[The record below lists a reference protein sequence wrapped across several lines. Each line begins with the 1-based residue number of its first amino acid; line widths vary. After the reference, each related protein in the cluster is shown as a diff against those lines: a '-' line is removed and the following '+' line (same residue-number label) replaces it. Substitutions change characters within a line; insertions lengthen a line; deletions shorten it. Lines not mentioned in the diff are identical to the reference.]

1 MIIKNI
7 SERNCALLSIICFFL
22 HLLFLQFYPVNFE
35 FSFSEGAKYL
45 HKLDSE
51 IIDEYFFNQANTF
64 IFSIIVGLVDKVL
77 FLDNTLVVARII
89 SATSYLFFGFG
100 FIKIF
105 RYYKIEFSNSFFLLY
120 FFLNPLIW
128 TYGFRG
134 IPDLFATSLSFYLFS
149 NFLFLK
155 NKKNIKNYLNF
166 ILFGLCISIKPF
178 CAIYLALIFLIEFN
192 KDYFLVIKKYFQ
204 LFILSSLV
212 PVIYFILIK
221 INFGFYLIPD
231 EFANQLRFLKGG
243 FIKNFFG
250 YLILLSIFTFPLFFK
265 TKFINLKN
273 FFVITFILFPLS
285 FYLNFLTNSPSAEL
299 NLGFLNLII
308 GDELVFFVG
317 AISLYTLFLYLHE
330 NIFYQNKNKNNY
342 KFLLIV
348 FFYIIALSL
357 TRSSQRYL
365 ITIIPIFMIF
375 FLLNEN
381 YLKENFFFKL
391 TIFSYIL
398 MNILIFTNFYLNS
411 SINREVIQFLDEKK
425 ILKKTLPG
433 PLYPHSYHFFN
444 SKNKKEYII
453 SSNSNN
459 SIKTFKKKF
468 FIFEKKFF
476 LKKLN

>member
-330 NIFYQNKNKNNY
+330 NIFY
-342 KFLLIV
+342 
-348 FFYIIALSL
+348 
-357 TRSSQRYL
+357 
-365 ITIIPIFMIF
+365 
-375 FLLNEN
+375 
-381 YLKENFFFKL
+381 
-391 TIFSYIL
+391 
-398 MNILIFTNFYLNS
+398 
-411 SINREVIQFLDEKK
+411 
-425 ILKKTLPG
+425 
-433 PLYPHSYHFFN
+433 
-444 SKNKKEYII
+444 
-453 SSNSNN
+453 
-459 SIKTFKKKF
+459 
-468 FIFEKKFF
+468 
-476 LKKLN
+476 